1 VLFAVL
7 VPWLFLG
14 QATSAQDATP
24 IEAPIEPVSTEAQV
38 EAAYQRM
45 LAARAEREAEL
56 ETPAAEAEREA
67 SRGAHDELAPAE
79 SMALLRDSFE
89 GELRALD
96 ADPARALDDTEVERF
111 AGDSAIVVD
120 PGAEGGGK
128 ELLLSDVPL
137 RIDTPQGEEAVD
149 LRLDQAGAIREP
161 ETAGVPVELPSSL
174 ASEFALPGLNV
185 EFDLPGAPAAT
196 ARTFSEHDLFYP
208 EVGPDTDLLAAP
220 LAEGLEVFFQLRSP
234 EAEAEQRLRFDL
246 PAGAELITTP
256 DGDAEIVRGVERL
269 AFIPA
274 AWARDA
280 QGQDV
285 PVEMT
290 TDGDELVLDVAHR
303 GGDFAYPILVDPP
316 VYDSM
321 SFHQSA
327 TRPPE
332 LDDWTSHP
340 AVGNTASKFDMRYT
354 CRPNYQ
360 CFGGGS
366 GWGLYAYAKPNVS
379 FSDGASAHWHYDAPR
394 PIGLPAEIETTS
406 YVPDVS
412 LRHTYLRMRSTNPRP
427 YLVAAINNRGDGFTA
442 VKTRDVTY
450 SDEQINL
457 RVCDPDI
464 PDDGNGPC
472 RNQDASHIAFGFGGV
487 GAAGAPALPDYRDAY
502 LGGAYVTIRDEH
514 PPSFVGNANTLV
526 SGQTFG
532 QGGWVDQGT
541 YRASG
546 TARDKGI
553 GIRRFEF
560 ELRQAGS
567 LLQTGQRNQGCLGE
581 RGSRCPYEWSTSQS
595 AAGNFEYST
604 GSLPNGLVSGT
615 IRAVDAL
622 DKTDARDFEVRVDHT
637 KPSVS
642 LAGGLST
649 QAPQEAP
656 NQNLIVTATDG
667 TRASAVGQSSGVAEI
682 EVKVDGQPL
691 APRRVVR
698 DGEEQAT
705 QSMPVGCP
713 HDAGSCE
720 LEAHYK
726 LNLFD
731 VEKDTFQIEVTAKD
745 HVGHPETKTL
755 NVKLAGGPPQIER
768 TVSCLRRAKAVTAD
782 PDEPCIDG
790 EQVVECTDQACIDNP
805 AILKCDPDDRQC
817 ALGAPSPPGW
827 AKDGERIETAIFGR
841 DVDADKVEGAAR
853 AERGIEAAKL
863 FFPTGLAEVKTRS
876 DCAGVDPGCPEYG
889 GLSFEYPADAAHFP
903 EGISKV
909 AARVRNRGGDASA
922 VKRFEVRVD
931 RGGPQLDNA
940 RLEASPL
947 YQHRDSLLYP
957 LTYRLDLR
965 GFDGS
970 NTNPALYRS
979 GMKSIEVLVDG
990 RRAYF
995 AGQSCPPPLY
1005 SCSLQ
1010 RSWSLDTAELKS
1022 GAHTVTVVL
1031 TDQAGN
1037 QTSRSITINV
1047 RDSLGEPSLG
1057 SDRLGLEQYFD
1068 YDSTETGLSSANV
1081 NLATGNVAYHK
1092 VPIVNP
1098 GRGLSSVVNLTYNS
1112 FDFPVAGTDVPPATD
1127 SRFFGLEY
1135 DEAGIGQSLGIS
1147 GVTRVNEPLGG
1158 LVSAEGR
1165 LIGTPATVSMTDPDG
1180 TAHTFTLLR
1189 NEDGNS
1195 VNDSLYAY
1203 RSPAGV
1209 NLYLRQYSNIV
1220 KDAQGNDLLP
1230 EQREKAWAMTRPDG
1244 VTYFYDGWGFLRS
1257 IVDRNGNEMRYV
1269 YEVASLANG
1278 ALCVPAIVVPG
1289 VCEPRLVKVI
1299 DAAGNDT
1306 GASQALKDQR
1316 TLRIEYYP
1324 TNLQTPGHAQGK
1336 IKRIYEHTAPGQT
1349 SSQARV
1355 LELGYRAGGYL
1366 ETLTEAQ
1373 GTPVARTTRYMYDA
1387 PSNATM
1393 HPQLVSVSDPNGGE
1407 PTEFRYLNQ
1416 QPAGELGRRPYEV
1429 ENRAN
1434 HDHTY
1439 SFGTASSTGWDY
1451 ANVTDALGKTT
1462 QHVMDTRDRPI
1473 FLNDPLGTQT
1483 QLEWDSDNN
1492 VIRLTE
1498 GVNQASPPG
1507 PDAATTRYE
1516 YNENGLLTAMTDPL
1530 GRTTELA
1537 YASGPGLYAAEWG
1550 GGPDLD
1556 CDEQFVSDL
1565 VSITRPEGNRWSF
1578 EIAQANNGQC
1588 KRLEENG
1595 NVTKQTDPLGNAA
1608 TAAYNARGQITSE
1621 TNEEGDTTEYAAY
1634 EPSGMATEIVAPRG
1648 TNATSADGTRAEHR
1662 WLYRYDAAG
1671 NLLQATDPRGAGA
1684 FPGGLGAGV
1693 AESSAFTTTLTYD
1706 ALDRLKAER
1715 FPRCTA
1721 FGCGSGT
1728 GPDFATRN
1736 YEYDLNDNR
1745 TAVTDAVGSRFEF
1758 DFTAMDRL
1766 AEERR
1771 PGEGAGGGAP
1781 TETTRYRFDD
1791 EERLIEILSPRT
1803 LVETTDI
1810 ARDHVTRFELDAI
1823 GRRVATI
1830 RQAAQPGKDLVTSY
1844 AYDRRDNVVGVA
1856 LPSDNTDSSIPGGA
1870 TVPLSEALANA
1881 SSRAKQREQRVY
1893 DKADQ
1898 LLASVEN
1905 PDGVC
1910 GTDSEPIRNEL
1921 RYDLNGNLTRQ
1932 IGPRAYCGLGN
1943 VAAQQTLRTYDERDL
1958 LVQTVDPV
1966 GSTTN
1971 LGYDD
1976 AGRLIREERPN
1987 GAATS
1992 LTGDFS
1998 VNYTYDANGDL
2009 ASRSIP
2015 LAEGQYGL
2023 AGSDLGSLK
2032 VAYERDAVGNPTRI
2046 TDARGNAFTNSFY
2059 DTGELRSTTR
2069 PSWWQADWGPAGGL
2083 PSAGRRYEAVR
2094 SGLVADT
2101 QVPLGGPRIGE
2112 APGPEA
2118 GGNALGGSQ
2127 RSSIGVA
2134 EPTDGGGDFGE
2145 TGAEEMPPLI
2155 PRAGETHFAYDQEM
2169 RLAEVI
2175 DQTYLDAWRAGG
2187 SRATWR
2193 IDYDAQ
2199 GRISE
2204 KTLPFAPGD
2213 PIRHSFAYD
2222 TAGNLTSFTD
2232 GGDAAQTDPSRFS
2245 TRFDYD
2251 FADRVAQEV
2260 APGSRPNEATG
2271 DAQDETT
2278 SVNYDPNGNV
2288 TALQTARPG
2297 LRFEFGYDALDRLIR
2312 ETNPANEDYHYDHD
2326 VSGNIVRETSPRAVD
2341 TVFVHDP
2348 AARLVSMTEAAG
2360 TSDERETTFGYDPNG
2375 NQTLIVAPGSTD
2387 REGDSYD
2394 RIIRQVFDGRDLPWA
2409 TTIAADTPYERTS
2422 ITEYDANGN
2431 LRRTVN
2437 PEGVNASGEPL
2448 AADADPQGRQFA
2460 GEPTS
2465 GASGAARHATV
2476 GEYNADNLLRFSHQP
2491 WADETP
2497 AGIALMSGKDANG
2510 IDQRNLNEERWLQR
2524 FDYNPRG
2531 WIDSITIAYKGTP
2544 DEVARTTYSYFDSG
2558 WVSAA
2563 SDPAFTDPETGRRVP
2578 DRAIS
2583 YNYDRRGLQTVW
2595 QTAGFNR
2602 EGASEAKRRKV
2613 VQDHYPSG
2621 LLAERTGILP
2631 DLSNPQFD
2639 LKKRSSSYFYNPN
2652 RSLVAMVDER
2662 YSGDPDNRFGPPER
2676 TTEIVRDG
2684 AEREVAVDE
2693 LWRSGRDTTFTYEAG
2708 EGLLTKRCV
2717 DGDYAPTA
2725 DANDCDMHGGR
2736 RTTFAY
2742 DGLGRET
2749 SMQVTGD
2756 GPTRRWET
2764 DYFDAGDASQL
2775 RKQTDADPAF
2785 EVVESYSWRADGL
2798 IDRKVRDPESGPP
2811 ENPVDYN
2818 YDANANRTL
2827 DERGEHAFNA
2837 RDQLVWWDPEQ
2848 GGAVSYVLDGSGQI
2862 LEQLDADGDDPDIV
2876 NSYVGRRLTK
2886 SVTKQQGEPDVR
2898 STYLYDGLGNVAQIK
2913 SEIKDGQGQFPPA
2926 PEPPT
2931 EISICGPDSWDDA
2944 GSTYYC
2950 YDEFSRLIYT
2960 HAPGAAKTDVAEYD
2974 GLDRR
2979 HAKLTSDEADPIR
2992 ELSYVGT
2999 SQLLSR
3005 EVREHGDV
3013 ATYDYDS
3020 QGVRRGQSY
3029 SPGAGSN
3036 VPGGYRSYTTDANG
3050 SVVALEDS
3058 TGKAEEDY
3066 SYDPYGELL
3075 DPGTGDRL
3083 ADPEAELSAR
3093 AQANPFRFEG
3103 FYYDSA
3109 VRTYDMQA
3117 RAYRPETARFLSE
3130 DRYADAGLD
3139 IALQSDP
3146 LTQNRYVFAG
3156 GNPVSN
3162 VEWDGHCFGKK
3173 GGFLTVLCRRA
3184 LNSLVGKRTSREV
3197 RDAFQ
3202 ATPAGQ
3208 VVSGAVASVN
3218 RAVTA
3223 PPSVQVASAPI
3234 GSQCTADG
3242 CGHHTDAGAGY
3253 ASAYDLQPDL
3263 TCGRSVA
3270 CGVGPSA
3277 YEEFNDYFLGAP
3289 DFFFGDPAAAV
3300 STLGGP
3306 LTKLGC
3312 KVAKPACTAAVDVAA
3327 GAVKLAAGAASKVL
3341 GRSRV
3346 SVAARGADD
3355 IPPVNWVQQ
3364 EKHFLGHDRYIAG
3377 RSELTA
3383 DPQRLAQRAGT
3394 GQPLNDIP
3402 YGQPGFRERIDF
3414 GESIGTYVD
3423 QVTGIG
3429 TPTTRGIVHY
3439 GSRGFH
3445 VVPARPGL

>member
-1 VLFAVL
+1 
-7 VPWLFLG
+7 LG
-14 QATSAQDATP
+14 QPTSAQDATP
-24 IEAPIEPVSTEAQV
+24 VEAPIEPVSTEAQV

-174 ASEFALPGLNV
+174 AGEFALPELNV
-185 EFDLPGAPAAT
+185 EFDLPEAPAAT

-464 PDDGNGPC
+464 PDDGNGLC

-514 PPSFVGNANTLV
+514 PPSFVGSANSVV
-526 SGQTFG
+526 SGQAFG
-532 QGGWVDQGT
+532 QGGWVDQAT
-541 YRASG
+541 LRSSG

-553 GIRRFEF
+553 GIHRFEL

-567 LLQTGQRNQGCLGE
+567 LLQTAQRKQGCLGE

-615 IRAVDAL
+615 IRTVDAL
-622 DKTDARDFEVRVDHT
+622 DKTDERSFDVRVDHSN
-637 KPSVS
+637 PELS
-642 LAGGLST
+642 LGGGLAVT
-649 QAPQEAP
+649 APAEAP

-731 VEKDTFQIEVTAKD
+731 VEKDTSQIEVTAKD

-768 TVSCLRRAKAVTAD
+768 AVSCLRRAKAVTAD

-805 AILKCDPDDRQC
+805 AILKCDPADRQC

-863 FFPTGLAEVKTRS
+863 FFPTGLAEVKARS

-947 YQHRDSLLYP
+947 YQQRDSLLYP

-1220 KDAQGNDLLP
+1220 KDAQGSDLLP

-1349 SSQARV
+1349 STQARV

-1416 QPAGELGRRPYEV
+1416 QPVGELGRRAYEV

-1516 YNENGLLTAMTDPL
+1516 YNDNGLLTAMTDPI

-1662 WLYRYDAAG
+1662 WLYRYDAVG

-1721 FGCGSGT
+1721 AGCDSGT
-1728 GPDFATRN
+1728 GPAFGTRS

-1781 TETTRYRFDD
+1781 TETTRYRYDD

-1803 LVETTDI
+1803 FVETTDI
-1810 ARDHVTRFELDAI
+1810 ARDHITRFEFDAI

-1870 TVPLSEALANA
+1870 TVALSEALANA

-1987 GAATS
+1987 GAAS
-1992 LTGDFS
+1992 DVAGDFTLS
-1998 VNYTYDANGDL
+1998 YAYDANGDL
-2009 ASRSIP
+2009 MSRSIP

-2023 AGSDLGSLK
+2023 SEAQLGSIN
-2032 VAYERDAVGNPTRI
+2032 VEYTRDAVGNPTSIR
-2046 TDARGNAFTNSFY
+2046 DARGNFFTNSFY

-2069 PSWWQADWGPAGGL
+2069 PSWWEADWGPAGGL
-2083 PSAGRRYEAVR
+2083 PSAGRRYESAR

-2101 QVPLGGPRIGE
+2101 QVPVGGPRIGE
-2112 APGPEA
+2112 APGPES
-2118 GGNALGGSQ
+2118 GGGSPGGA
-2127 RSSIGVA
+2127 SSPAIGVS
-2134 EPTDGGGDFGE
+2134 EPKGDGGDFGN
-2145 TGAEEMPPLI
+2145 TAPQPMPSLV

-2175 DQTYLDAWRAGG
+2175 DQTHLDEWRAGA

-2193 IDYDAQ
+2193 IDYDPQ
-2199 GRISE
+2199 GRIAE
-2204 KTLPFAPGD
+2204 KYLPFAAGD
-2213 PIRHSFAYD
+2213 PIRHSFVYD
-2222 TAGNLTSFTD
+2222 HAGNLTSFTD
-2232 GGDAAQTDPSRFS
+2232 GGEATGTSAPRYTTTFA
-2245 TRFDYD
+2245 YD
-2251 FADRVAQEV
+2251 FADRAIRET
-2260 APGSRPNEATG
+2260 APGSKSSEAPGSATP
-2271 DAQDETT
+2271 ETT
-2278 SVNYDPNGNV
+2278 TLKYDPNGNV
-2288 TALQTARPG
+2288 ETRETARPG
-2297 LRFEFGYDALDRLIR
+2297 LSFRFTYDAVDRLLSER
-2312 ETNPANEDYHYDHD
+2312 NPANETYVYDYDT
-2326 VSGNIVRETSPRAVD
+2326 SGNLVAETRPRQSLTTKLAYD
-2341 TVFVHDP
+2341 
-2348 AARLVSMTEAAG
+2348 AAGRMTETVEAEG
-2360 TSDERETTFGYDPNG
+2360 TGVERTTTFAHDPNG
-2375 NQTLIVAPGSTD
+2375 NQTEIVEPGATD
-2387 REGDSYD
+2387 RNGDEYPS
-2394 RIIRQVFDGRDLPWA
+2394 ITRQVFDGRDLPWK
-2409 TTIAADTPYERTS
+2409 TTVAAGTPYARTS
-2422 ITEYDANGN
+2422 VTEYDANGN

-2437 PEGVNASGEPL
+2437 PKGVGASGVPAVSDL
-2448 AADADPQGRQFA
+2448 DPQGQAF
-2460 GEPTS
+2460 G
-2465 GASGAARHATV
+2465 GASPSQAASDAAKHATV
-2476 GEYNADNLLRFSHQP
+2476 GDYDRDNLLRFSHQP
-2491 WADETP
+2491 WASETP
-2497 AGIALMSGKDANG
+2497 AGIALKDGKDDNG
-2510 IDQRNLNEERWLQR
+2510 VDQLDRNDDRWLQR

-2531 WIDSITIAYKGTP
+2531 WTESITTSYRGSTNEAG
-2544 DEVARTTYSYFDSG
+2544 RTTYAYNDAG
-2558 WVSAA
+2558 WVTSATDPDL
-2563 SDPAFTDPETGRRVP
+2563 SDPDTGRRVP
-2578 DRAIS
+2578 ERAIV
-2583 YNYDRRGLQTVW
+2583 YGYDKRGLQTVW
-2595 QTAGFNR
+2595 RTAGFNSDTQ
-2602 EGASEAKRRKV
+2602 ETQSKRRKV
-2613 VQDHYPSG
+2613 AQEYFPSG
-2621 LLAERTGILP
+2621 LLAVRTGSVP
-2631 DLSNPQFD
+2631 DLSDPELGLTSRTSN
-2639 LKKRSSSYFYNPN
+2639 YFYNEN
-2652 RSLVAMVDER
+2652 RSLVRMVDER
-2662 YSGDPDNRFGPPER
+2662 YTGNEFGPASR
-2676 TTEIVRDG
+2676 TTQIVRDD

-2693 LWRSGRDTTFTYEAG
+2693 LWRTGRDTTYTYELG
-2708 EGLLTKRCV
+2708 EGLLTKRCT
-2717 DGDYAPTA
+2717 DGEYVPTSEPG
-2725 DANDCDMHGGR
+2725 DCDMQGGK
-2736 RTTFAY
+2736 RTAFSY
-2742 DGLGRET
+2742 DELDQEL
-2749 SMQVTGD
+2749 SMTVTGD
-2756 GPTRRWET
+2756 GPTRVWET
-2764 DYFDAGDASQL
+2764 DYYPSGAVSDL
-2775 RKQTDADPAF
+2775 RKNTDADSAWDVA
-2785 EVVESYSWRADGL
+2785 EGYSWRADGL
-2798 IDRKVRDPESGPP
+2798 IDRKERDPQGAAADQPIQY
-2811 ENPVDYN
+2811 D
-2818 YDANANRTL
+2818 YDANGNRML
-2827 DERGEHAFNA
+2827 DERGRHAFNS
-2837 RDQLVWWDPEQ
+2837 RDQLVWWDPDE
-2848 GGAVSYVLDGSGQI
+2848 GGVVSYELDGAGQI
-2862 LEQLDADGDDPDIV
+2862 LKQWDADSKDVDLE
-2876 NSYVGRRLTK
+2876 YTHVGHRLTK
-2886 SVTKQQGEPDVR
+2886 SVAKDPDGPDVR
-2898 STYLYDGLGNVAQIK
+2898 SSYLYDGLGNVVQIK
-2913 SEIKDGQGQFPPA
+2913 ADIESGPGVFPPSPA
-2926 PEPPT
+2926 PPAELD
-2931 EISICGPDSWDDA
+2931 ICDPEHKWDDS

-2960 HAPGAAKTDVAEYD
+2960 QAPGATREDVVEYD

-2979 HAKLTSDEADPIR
+2979 HAKLTGNANDPFH

-3005 EVREHGDV
+3005 EERKSSDV

-3020 QGVRRGQSY
+3020 QGVRRGQNY
-3029 SPGAGSN
+3029 APAAGSS
-3036 VPGGYRSYTTDANG
+3036 VSGGYRSYTTDANG
-3050 SVVALEDS
+3050 SVVALEDGAGLIDRS
-3058 TGKAEEDY
+3058 TSDGDGREDY
-3066 SYDPYGELL
+3066 RYDPYGELVDPDPDDSQEAEKYL
-3075 DPGTGDRL
+3075 DP
-3083 ADPEAELSAR
+3083 R
-3093 AQANPFRFEG
+3093 AQENPFRFEG

-3109 VRTYDMQA
+3109 VKTYDMLA

-3173 GGFLTVLCRRA
+3173 GGIFTVLCRRLTNAIFGRDVARAGREAFRETAIGKASSGVVSSFAEAPTPPIVNVDAARGPDLEPPAASPTQGDLTPTDVAGVDSAVGMESLAVA
-3184 LNSLVGKRTSREV
+3184 LDRFADIRTVQLRGRRVDLYRALARLGTPLATLDGSGPAVAAMHELRDRVAGLTMRIRLLTRV
-3197 RDAFQ
+3197 RGA
-3202 ATPAGQ
+3202 AQ
-3208 VVSGAVASVN
+3208 VVARSVPFVAYASDVIRGEGFVESTVRAGGGLTGAAAGGRIAGAVCPKAHAMTGAACS
-3218 RAVTA
+3218 AVL
-3223 PPSVQVASAPI
+3223 VA
-3234 GSQCTADG
+3234 T
-3242 CGHHTDAGAGY
+3242 GA
-3253 ASAYDLQPDL
+3253 
-3263 TCGRSVA
+3263 V
-3270 CGVGPSA
+3270 
-3277 YEEFNDYFLGAP
+3277 
-3289 DFFFGDPAAAV
+3289 FGE
-3300 STLGGP
+3300 
-3306 LTKLGC
+3306 
-3312 KVAKPACTAAVDVAA
+3312 DVAA
-3327 GAVKLAAGAASKVL
+3327 EIAEPIQTATENAAS
-3341 GRSRV
+3341 G
-3346 SVAARGADD
+3346 
-3355 IPPVNWVQQ
+3355 
-3364 EKHFLGHDRYIAG
+3364 
-3377 RSELTA
+3377 LTLVP
-3383 DPQRLAQRAGT
+3383 DL
-3394 GQPLNDIP
+3394 
-3402 YGQPGFRERIDF
+3402 
-3414 GESIGTYVD
+3414 S
-3423 QVTGIG
+3423 
-3429 TPTTRGIVHY
+3429 GIV
-3439 GSRGFH
+3439 
-3445 VVPARPGL
+3445 P

>member
-1 VLFAVL
+1 
-7 VPWLFLG
+7 LG

-24 IEAPIEPVSTEAQV
+24 VEAPIEPVSTEAQV

-174 ASEFALPGLNV
+174 AGEFALPELNV
-185 EFDLPGAPAAT
+185 EFDLPEAPAAT

-220 LAEGLEVFFQLRSP
+220 LAEGLEVFYQLRSP

-514 PPSFVGNANTLV
+514 PPSFVGSANSVV
-526 SGQTFG
+526 SGQAFG
-532 QGGWVDQGT
+532 QGGWVDQAT
-541 YRASG
+541 LRSSG

-553 GIRRFEF
+553 GIHRFEL

-567 LLQTGQRNQGCLGE
+567 LLQAAQRKQGCLGE

-615 IRAVDAL
+615 IRTVDAL
-622 DKTDARDFEVRVDHT
+622 DKTDARSFDVRVDHSN
-637 KPSVS
+637 PELS
-642 LAGGLST
+642 LGGGLAVE
-649 QAPQEAP
+649 APAEAP

-667 TRASAVGQSSGVAEI
+667 TRGAVADQSSGVARIDVE
-682 EVKVDGQPL
+682 VDGQPIE
-691 APRRVVR
+691 AERVLR
-698 DGEEQAT
+698 DGSEMPS
-705 QSMPVGCP
+705 QSMPVACP
-713 HDAGSCE
+713 YDAGSCA

-726 LNLFD
+726 LDLFD
-731 VEKDTFQIEVTAKD
+731 SERDTYEIEVKATD
-745 HVGHPETKTL
+745 HVGRTTTRNL
-755 NVKLAGGPPQIER
+755 TVKPAGGPPRIER
-768 TVSCLRRAKAVTAD
+768 AVSCLRRTKTNTAD

-790 EQVVECTDQACIDNP
+790 EQVVECTDQACIDNQ
-805 AILKCDPDDRQC
+805 AILKCDAADRQC
-817 ALGAPSPPGW
+817 ATGAPSPPGW
-827 AKDGERIETAIFGR
+827 AKDGEQIETAIFGR

-909 AARVRNRGGDASA
+909 AARVRSPGGDASYL
-922 VKRFEVRVD
+922 KRFEVRVD
-931 RGGPQLDNA
+931 RGAPQLDNA

-947 YQHRDSLLYP
+947 YQQRDNLLYP

-965 GFDGS
+965 GTDGS
-970 NTNPALYRS
+970 ASSPSLNRS
-979 GMKSIEVLVDG
+979 GMKSVEVLVDN
-990 RRAYF
+990 RRAFF
-995 AGQSCPPPLY
+995 AARQCPGPVY

-1220 KDAQGNDLLP
+1220 KDAQGSDLLP

-1373 GTPVARTTRYMYDA
+1373 GTPLARITRYIYDA

-1416 QPAGELGRRPYEV
+1416 QPTGELGRRPYEV

-1530 GRTTELA
+1530 GRTTELT
-1537 YASGPGLYAAEWG
+1537 YASGPGLYAADYG
-1550 GGPDLD
+1550 NGQDLD
-1556 CDEQFVSDL
+1556 CDEAFVSDL
-1565 VSITRPEGNRWSF
+1565 VSITRPEGNRSTF
-1578 EIAQANNGQC
+1578 EIGQANNARCQ
-1588 KRLEENG
+1588 RFVPNG
-1595 NVTKQTDPLGNAA
+1595 NVVKQTDPLGYSA
-1608 TAAYNARGQITSE
+1608 TATYDSRGQLSSE
-1621 TNEEGDTTEYAAY
+1621 TNEEGDRTEYAAY
-1634 EPSGMATEIVAPRG
+1634 DASGLPTEIVAPRG
-1648 TNATSADGTRAEHR
+1648 TNSDVSDGIRAEHR
-1662 WLYRYDAAG
+1662 WLYRYDAVG
-1671 NLLQATDPRGAGA
+1671 NLLQSTDPRGASA
-1684 FPGGLGAGV
+1684 FPSGLGNGV
-1693 AESSAFTTTLTYD
+1693 LENSAFTTTLTYD
-1706 ALDRLKAER
+1706 ALDRLKTER
-1715 FPRCTA
+1715 FPRCSA
-1721 FGCGSGT
+1721 SCGAGT
-1728 GPDFATRN
+1728 GPAFGVRS
-1736 YEYDLNDNR
+1736 YGYDLNDNR
-1745 TAVTDAVGSRFEF
+1745 TTVTDAVGSRFEF
-1758 DFTAMDRL
+1758 DFTPMDRL

-1771 PGEGAGGGAP
+1771 PAENADGSAR
-1781 TETTRYRFDD
+1781 TETTRYRYDD
-1791 EERLIEILSPRT
+1791 EERLLEVVSPRA
-1803 LVETTDI
+1803 VETPDV
-1810 ARDHVTRFELDAI
+1810 ARDFTTRFELDAL

-1830 RQAAQPGKDLVTSY
+1830 RQAPQPAQDLITSY
-1844 AYDRRDNVVGVA
+1844 AYDRRDNVVGIALPNDNTAGGTAVA
-1856 LPSDNTDSSIPGGA
+1856 LA
-1870 TVPLSEALANA
+1870 QALANA
-1881 SSRAKQREQRVY
+1881 ADRTKQREQRVY
-1893 DKADQ
+1893 DRADQ

-1905 PDGVC
+1905 PDGAC
-1910 GTDSEPIRNEL
+1910 GTASEPIRNEF
-1921 RYDLNGNLTRQ
+1921 RYDLNGNLTREV
-1932 IGPRAYCGLGN
+1932 GPRGYCGLDN
-1943 VAAQQTLRTYDERDL
+1943 LAAQTTLRTYDERDQ
-1958 LVQTVDPV
+1958 LVQVVDPV

-1971 LGYDD
+1971 LTHDK
-1976 AGRLIREERPN
+1976 AGRLVREERPN
-1987 GAATS
+1987 GVATAVA
-1992 LTGDFS
+1992 GDFT

-2009 ASRSIP
+2009 ESRSIP

-2023 AGSDLGSLK
+2023 PDAQLGSLR
-2032 VAYERDAVGNPTRI
+2032 VLYERDAAGDPTRI
-2046 TDARGNAFTNSFY
+2046 TDARGNPFTNSFY
-2059 DTGELRSTTR
+2059 DTGELLSTAR
-2069 PSWWQADWGPAGGL
+2069 PSWWQADWGQELGL
-2083 PSAGRRYEAVR
+2083 PDAGRRYGQSRA
-2094 SGLVADT
+2094 GLSPDT
-2101 QVPLGGPRIGE
+2101 MLPHGGPTISE
-2112 APGPEA
+2112 APGPESSGEA
-2118 GGNALGGSQ
+2118 RGGAVGGSA
-2127 RSSIGVA
+2127 IGVS
-2134 EPTDGGGDFGE
+2134 EPASGGGDFGE
-2145 TGAEEMPPLI
+2145 SAAEEMPSLI
-2155 PRAGETHFAYDQEM
+2155 PRAGQTSFAYDAEM
-2169 RLAEVI
+2169 RLTEVI
-2175 DQTYLDAWRAGG
+2175 DQQHVSEWPTNAN
-2187 SRATWR
+2187 RATWQ
-2193 IDYDAQ
+2193 IDYDPQ
-2199 GRISE
+2199 GRITD
-2204 KTLPFAPGD
+2204 KYLPFKPGD
-2213 PIRHSFAYD
+2213 PIHHSFTYD
-2222 TAGNLTSFTD
+2222 RAGNLSSFTD
-2232 GGDAAQTDPSRFS
+2232 GGSVESGAARYLTS
-2245 TRFDYD
+2245 FDYD
-2251 FADRVAQEV
+2251 FADRVEQEV
-2260 APGSRPNEATG
+2260 APGSKPDEASATV
-2271 DAQDETT
+2271 QDETT
-2278 SVNYDPNGNV
+2278 LVDYDANGNV
-2288 TALQTARPG
+2288 TALRTARPG
-2297 LRFEFGYDALDRLIR
+2297 LSFEFGYDALDRLTR
-2312 ETNPANEDYHYDHD
+2312 EENPAGEVYRYDYDT
-2326 VSGNIVRETSPRAVD
+2326 SGNVVAEIRPRQNFTTKMA
-2341 TVFVHDP
+2341 HD
-2348 AARLVSMTEAAG
+2348 AAGRMLSMTEAAG
-2360 TSDERETTFGYDPNG
+2360 TGAARETTFGYDANG
-2375 NQTLIVAPGSTD
+2375 NQTEVVSPGAED
-2387 REGDSYD
+2387 RNGNVYPQVT
-2394 RIIRQVFDGRDLPWA
+2394 RQLFDGRDLPWK
-2409 TTIAADTPYERTS
+2409 TTVAAGSPYERTS
-2422 ITEYDANGN
+2422 VTEYDANGN

-2437 PEGVNASGEPL
+2437 PRGVSSSGLPL
-2448 AADADPQGRQFA
+2448 TTDGDPQGRQFA
-2460 GEPTS
+2460 GEST
-2465 GASGAARHATV
+2465 GAASEAAKHATV
-2476 GEYNADNLLRFSHQP
+2476 GEYSADNLLRFSHQP
-2491 WADETP
+2491 WADENP
-2497 AGIALMSGKDANG
+2497 LPDGVADANG
-2510 IDQRNLNEERWLQR
+2510 VNQRDRNADRWLQR

-2531 WIDSITIAYKGTP
+2531 WVDSITTSFDGTGL
-2544 DEVARTTYSYFDSG
+2544 AGRTTYGYNDAG
-2558 WVSAA
+2558 WVTSA
-2563 SDPAFTDPETGRRVP
+2563 TDPVLDDPDTGRRVP
-2578 DRAIS
+2578 ERAIV
-2583 YNYDRRGLQTVW
+2583 YDYDKRGLQTVW
-2595 QTAGFNR
+2595 RTAGFNDSQ
-2602 EGASEAKRRKV
+2602 APDSKRRKV
-2613 VQDHYPSG
+2613 AQDYFPSG
-2621 LLAERTGILP
+2621 LLAKRTGIVP
-2631 DLSNPQFD
+2631 DASDPDSGLTY
-2639 LKKRSSSYFYNPN
+2639 RSSSYFYNPN
-2652 RSLVAMVDER
+2652 RSLVRMIDEK
-2662 YSGDPDNRFGPPER
+2662 YAFNEYGPAYR
-2676 TTEIVRDG
+2676 TTRIVRDD

-2693 LWRSGRDTTFTYEAG
+2693 LWRTGRDTTYTYEAG
-2708 EGLLTKRCV
+2708 EGLLTKRCT
-2717 DGDYAPTA
+2717 DGEYVPTA
-2725 DANDCDMHGGR
+2725 DPGDCDMQGGK
-2736 RTTFAY
+2736 RTAFGY
-2742 DGLGRET
+2742 DELNRET
-2749 SMQVTGD
+2749 SMEVTGD
-2756 GPTRRWET
+2756 GATRRFET
-2764 DYFDAGDASQL
+2764 AYYASGDAREL
-2775 RKQTDADPAF
+2775 RKQTDTDAVWDVI
-2785 EVVESYSWRADGL
+2785 ETYSWRPDGL
-2798 IDRKVRDPESGPP
+2798 IDQKLRDPQGAGADQPI
-2811 ENPVDYN
+2811 DYD
-2818 YDANANRTL
+2818 YDANANRTR
-2827 DERGEHAFNA
+2827 DERGRHAFNA
-2837 RDQLVWWDPEQ
+2837 RDQLVWWDPDDS
-2848 GGAVSYVLDGSGQI
+2848 GVVSYELDGAGQI
-2862 LEQLDADGDDPDIV
+2862 VKQLDADPTDVDFDYT
-2876 NSYVGRRLTK
+2876 YVGRRLVK
-2886 SVTKQQGEPDVR
+2886 SRAIDPQAADVR
-2898 STYLYDGLGNVAQIK
+2898 STYLYDGLGNVVQIK
-2913 SEIKDGQGQFPPA
+2913 ADIESGPGVFPSSPA
-2926 PEPPT
+2926 PPKEAD
-2931 EISICGPDSWDDA
+2931 ICDTAKWTNA

-2960 HAPGAAKTDVAEYD
+2960 QAPGGDAAETDVVQYD

-2979 HAKLTSDEADPIR
+2979 EIKLTGDTTDR
-2992 ELSYVGT
+2992 FDELSYVGT

-3005 EVREHGDV
+3005 EERNRDDV

-3029 SPGAGSN
+3029 TPGANSN
-3036 VPGGYRSYTTDANG
+3036 VAAGYRSYTSDANG
-3050 SVVALEDS
+3050 SVVALERSDG
-3058 TGKAEEDY
+3058 TIAAKEAYE
-3066 SYDPYGELL
+3066 YDPYGELVDPDPDDAQEAEKYL
-3075 DPGTGDRL
+3075 DP
-3083 ADPEAELSAR
+3083 R
-3093 AQANPFRFEG
+3093 AQENPFRFEG

-3109 VRTYDMQA
+3109 VKTYDMLA

-3162 VEWDGHCFGKK
+3162 VEFDGHCFGKK
-3173 GGFLTVLCRRA
+3173 GGMITVLCRRA
-3184 LNSLVGKRTSREV
+3184 LNSIAGRSASRQI
-3197 RDAFQ
+3197 RGAFR
-3202 ATPAGQ
+3202 ATPIGEAL
-3208 VVSGAVASVN
+3208 SSAVATVN
-3218 RAVTA
+3218 RTIMA
-3223 PPSVQVASAPI
+3223 PPTIAVSPAAI
-3234 GSQCTADG
+3234 QCTSAG
-3242 CGHHTDAGAGY
+3242 CGHTAARPANTGGY
-3253 ASAYDLQPDL
+3253 LPGPDL
-3263 TCGRSVA
+3263 SCSPGVDCG
-3270 CGVGPSA
+3270 GGPSF
-3277 YEEFNDYFLGAP
+3277 YEELNDFLYGAP
-3289 DFFFGDPAAAV
+3289 DFFVGDPVTAASNFA
-3300 STLGGP
+3300 GP
-3306 LTKLGC
+3306 VGRLGC
-3312 KVAKPACTAAVDVAA
+3312 RIARSACAA
-3327 GAVKLAAGAASKVL
+3327 GAGIGWSAFRFVADAVKDLAGKV
-3341 GRSRV
+3341 GPKSV
-3346 SVAARGADD
+3346 SVAAVS
-3355 IPPVNWVQQ
+3355 PM
-3364 EKHFLGHDRYIAG
+3364 AG
-3377 RSELTA
+3377 RNVGHTFSKHGAGNTDRLILEAAGSGNPVGQWLDDEA
-3383 DPQRLAQRAGT
+3383 AEALIAAHLDDLAQGAVTVELPEGLGRIINPDGTFSPASRARIVPSGSGVKT
-3394 GQPLNDIP
+3394 AYPLA
-3402 YGQPGFRERIDF
+3402 E
-3414 GESIGTYVD
+3414 
-3423 QVTGIG
+3423 
-3429 TPTTRGIVHY
+3429 
-3439 GSRGFH
+3439 
-3445 VVPARPGL
+3445 